1 MRKSQRTEGPL
12 VIQPLLFKDLNS
24 PAQDPLPVMG
34 VANLATE
41 RVMLAVLL
49 APMMFGQEPLLLIK
63 RQRKEAQIPLKGEG
77 LKEVKEKGNPLSAMQ
92 GNTIRR
98 KGSVS
103 TSPEAMDIASSGT
116 RAASSTKDKSTA
128 RSSQEAPASSSGC
141 MPASLIHWSK

>member
-1 MRKSQRTEGPL
+1 MKISQRTEGPL
-12 VIQPLLFKDLNS
+12 GIQPLLFKDLNS

-77 LKEVKEKGNPLSAMQ
+77 LKEAKGKGSPLSEMQ
-92 GNTIRR
+92 SKTIKR
-98 KGSVS
+98 KGSAS
-103 TSPEAMDIASSGT
+103 TSPEAMGIASSGM
-116 RAASSTKDKSTA
+116 RAASSTKVPKEEEE
-128 RSSQEAPASSSGC
+128 QEANE
-141 MPASLIHWSK
+141 K